1 MKSEKLKMYECGV
14 EYLSSLLGLIEVV
27 CLEEPDVKRRLAL
40 FWGKKSLEDV
50 PMLCLHA
57 IEVVCDAQ
65 RYVNTLKWLQKQVK
79 NRMGQDN
86 YKKSICEDI
95 DAVISDLLSESNIG
109 ELESILADNSQYSG
123 EKYNRSYK

>member
-1 MKSEKLKMYECGV
+1 M
-14 EYLSSLLGLIEVV
+14 V
-27 CLEEPDVKRRLAL
+27 CLEDPDVKRRLAL

-65 RYVNTLKWLQKQVK
+65 CYVNTLKWLQKQVK

-123 EKYNRSYK
+123 DKYNHSYK